1 MKKNLDVS
9 CKKNLVITNIL
20 CQSLDPSL
28 YGGSTFIF
36 QKVGGGGGLAPP
48 APPPAR
54 ALINDSNFFS

>member
-36 QKVGGGGGLAPP
+36 QKVGGGGACPSSPSPCEGLEK
-48 APPPAR
+48 
-54 ALINDSNFFS
+54 